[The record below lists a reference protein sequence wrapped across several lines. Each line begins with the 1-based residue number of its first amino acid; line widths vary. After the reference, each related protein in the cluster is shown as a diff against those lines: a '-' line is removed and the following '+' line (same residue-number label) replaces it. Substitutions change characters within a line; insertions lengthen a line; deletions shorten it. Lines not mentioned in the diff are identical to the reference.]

1 MGVTGIKFAF
11 LLEGRETNSKEFV
24 KAHFRQL
31 SPAKAG
37 RCIENMKY
45 QVWDAYC
52 QYGDEI
58 ERDSKIN
65 KIPLDEEHTE
75 EFQFLNYTDAY
86 NLELDQ
92 YRYVIYFILIPSNSS
107 SIFAFYDVE

>member
-11 LLEGRETNSKEFV
+11 LLEGRETNSREFV

-65 KIPLDEEHTE
+65 KIPLGEEHTE
-75 EFQFLNYTDAY
+75 EFRFLNYADAY

-92 YRYVIYFILIPSNSS
+92 YRFVVYFILIPSNSS